1 MKTNLKT
8 LALALVAGLTFA
20 ACAEKPAC
28 APMMDGPVPAA
39 EPATAEPT
47 AAEPAVTEQ
56 PAPVPE
62 KQAKPRRTRR
72 AKKDKTVAPAEG
84 KQKQPRRRRA
94 RKMDTAELPVTGMLD
109 SAE

>member
-8 LALALVAGLTFA
+8 LALVLVAGLTFA

-28 APMMDGPVPAA
+28 ESMMGEPAPSVEPAA
-39 EPATAEPT
+39 AES
-47 AAEPAVTEQ
+47 AATEQ
-56 PAPVPE
+56 PAPAPE

-72 AKKDKTVAPAEG
+72 AKKDKAAVPAEG

-94 RKMDTAELPVTGMLD
+94 RKVPMSALPVTGMLD

>member
-28 APMMDGPVPAA
+28 ESMMGEPAPAA
-39 EPATAEPT
+39 ETATAET
-47 AAEPAVTEQ
+47 AAAEQ
-56 PAPVPE
+56 PAPAAE
-62 KQAKPRRTRR
+62 KQTKPRRTRR
-72 AKKDKTVAPAEG
+72 AKKDKATAPAEG
-84 KQKQPRRRRA
+84 KQKQPRRRRT
-94 RKMDTAELPVTGMLD
+94 RKAPMSALPVTGMLD

>member
-8 LALALVAGLTFA
+8 LALALVAGITFA

-28 APMMDGPVPAA
+28 ESMMGESAPAA
-39 EPATAEPT
+39 ETADMEQSAPA
-47 AAEPAVTEQ
+47 
-56 PAPVPE
+56 PE

-72 AKKDKTVAPAEG
+72 AKKDKDTAPAEG
-84 KQKQPRRRRA
+84 KQKQPRRRRT
-94 RKMDTAELPVTGMLD
+94 RKVPMSALPVTGMLD

>member
-20 ACAEKPAC
+20 VCAEKPAC
-28 APMMDGPVPAA
+28 ESMMGEPAPAA
-39 EPATAEPT
+39 ETVTAET
-47 AAEPAVTEQ
+47 AAVEQ
-56 PAPVPE
+56 PTPAPE

-72 AKKDKTVAPAEG
+72 AKKDKATAPAEG
-84 KQKQPRRRRA
+84 KQKQPRRRT
-94 RKMDTAELPVTGMLD
+94 RKVPMSALPVTGMPD